1 MFDEGGADA
10 SHIAEE
16 HMFGKSEGSLTHTH
30 THTHTHTPR
39 PSNSAMCQSYSH
51 VGTVEVDLINFPFIQ
66 TANYTLTH
74 TITAVT
80 AQPRQRGANMEEKV
94 CNKHRKKES

>member
-1 MFDEGGADA
+1 MITLEKPGKKCVYDEGGAD
-10 SHIAEE
+10 SSCTAEE
-16 HMFGKSEGSLTHTH
+16 HMFGKSEGSL

-51 VGTVEVDLINFPFIQ
+51 VGTAEVDLINFPFIQ

-74 TITAVT
+74 NHSRHSTAKT
-80 AQPRQRGANMEEKV
+80 EGSKSGR
-94 CNKHRKKES
+94 ESL